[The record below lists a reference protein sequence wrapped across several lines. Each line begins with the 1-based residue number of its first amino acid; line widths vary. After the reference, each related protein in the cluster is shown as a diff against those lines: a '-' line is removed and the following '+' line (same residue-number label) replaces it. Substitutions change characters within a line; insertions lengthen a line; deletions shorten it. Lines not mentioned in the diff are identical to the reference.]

1 MDYSVIGKKIRE
13 LRKAVRLTQGDLAE
27 GICTQALISRIEKG
41 DIYPS
46 ATALYQIS
54 NKLGVD
60 VNYFFEIGTTPRLD
74 YLQEVERQL
83 TKLRVD
89 QRFVEMMEIV
99 KTEEKNP
106 LFFKDNE
113 KLQLLYWHKSIYFF
127 EVEKET
133 ETAFTI
139 LNEAYDLTAHQKKA
153 MTEREMEILITFGIW
168 ETQLGDHQK
177 ALDYYQKVEAAI
189 NPAEQLHDKS
199 IKTRLL
205 YNIARVLTRTK
216 DFASSIDYCLKAI
229 HWCIDEELLWGLGES
244 YYQIGFNYEL
254 MEDNKQAIPYMK
266 KALLMFELR
275 KNTLYSSF
283 LQEKLEHLEKSLS
296 GTDGQVHRSST

>member
-13 LRKAVRLTQGDLAE
+13 LRKAVGLTQGDLAE
-27 GICTQALISRIEKG
+27 NICTQALISRIEKG

-54 NKLGVD
+54 NRLGVD

-74 YLQEVERQL
+74 YINEVERQL
-83 TKLRVD
+83 TRLRVD
-89 QRFVEMMEIV
+89 QRFQEMMEIV

-113 KLQLLYWHKSIYFF
+113 KLQLLLWHKSIYFF
-127 EVEKET
+127 EVEKES
-133 ETAFTI
+133 ETALTI
-139 LNEAYDLTAHQKKA
+139 LNEAYNLTANQKKA

-177 ALDYYQKVEAAI
+177 ALDYYQKVEVAI
-189 NPAEQLHDKS
+189 NPAEQLQDKS

-205 YNIARVLTRTK
+205 YNIARVLTRTEHYE
-216 DFASSIDYCLKAI
+216 SSTDYCLKAI

-254 MEDNKQAIPYMK
+254 MEKIDQAIPYFQ

-275 KNTLYSSF
+275 NNTLYSTF
-283 LQEKLEHLEKSLS
+283 IEEKLAKL
-296 GTDGQVHRSST
+296 GV

>member
-13 LRKAVRLTQGDLAE
+13 LRKAVGLTQGDLAE

-41 DIYPS
+41 DIFPS

-54 NKLGVD
+54 TRLGVD

-74 YLQEVERQL
+74 YLREVERQL

-89 QRFVEMMEIV
+89 QRLEEMMDIV
-99 KTEEKNP
+99 KMEEKNP
-106 LFFKDNE
+106 LFYKDNE
-113 KLQLLYWHKSIYFF
+113 KLQLLYWHKSIYLF
-127 EVEKET
+127 EIKKDSGA
-133 ETAFTI
+133 AFS
-139 LNEAYDLTAHQKKA
+139 LLQKAYKLTCHQKKA

-168 ETQLGDHQK
+168 ETQLANHQK
-177 ALDYYQKVEAAI
+177 ALEYYQKVEMMI
-189 NPAEQLHDKS
+189 HPAEQLHDKS

-205 YNIARVLTRTK
+205 YNIARVHTRTK
-216 DFASSIDYCLKAI
+216 NYEESTDYCLKAI
-229 HWCIDEELLWGLGES
+229 HWCIEEELLWGLGES

-254 MEDNKQAIPYMK
+254 TEDYEQAIPYME

-275 KNTLYSSF
+275 ENALYSSF
-283 LQEKLEHLEKSLS
+283 IQDKLKKLNE
-296 GTDGQVHRSST
+296 GQ